1 MSDKGSRLIPKFWE
15 NIEEDIEKIEEE
27 LPPDR
32 KIEEL
37 TRVNFDL
44 IRFLVISNDAL
55 LRLVFQVVP
64 PSKENL
70 IKFLQYNK
78 ELIDN
83 VERSDIREE
92 IKNNMIS
99 GLKNNLKGLLEAIL
113 RTNFLSFDEMVDVFL
128 MDVGRD
134 LARELVSP
142 NLIAELW
149 GLSALQKFNEIIKK

>member
-1 MSDKGSRLIPKFWE
+1 MSDKRSRLIPKFWE

>member
-1 MSDKGSRLIPKFWE
+1 MSDKRSRLVPKFWE

-27 LPPDR
+27 PAR

>member
-27 LPPDR
+27 PDR

-55 LRLVFQVVP
+55 LRLVFQVIP
-64 PSKENL
+64 PSKENF
-70 IKFLQYNK
+70 IKFLQYDK

-92 IKNNMIS
+92 IKNNMIL

-113 RTNFLSFDEMVDVFL
+113 RTNLLSFDEMVEVFL

-134 LARELVSP
+134 LTRELVSP
-142 NLIAELW
+142 KLIAELW
-149 GLSALQKFNEIIKK
+149 GSPALQKFNEIIKK

>member
-1 MSDKGSRLIPKFWE
+1 MSDRGSRLIPKFWE
-15 NIEEDIEKIEEE
+15 NIEEDLEKIGGE
-27 LPPDR
+27 PDR

-55 LRLVFQVVP
+55 LRLVFQVIP

-70 IKFLQYNK
+70 IKFLRYNK

-83 VERSDIREE
+83 VKRSDIREE
-92 IKNNMIS
+92 IKNNMIL
-99 GLKNNLKGLLEAIL
+99 GLKNNLKGLLEAFL
-113 RTNFLSFDEMVDVFL
+113 RTNLVSFDEMVDVFL
-128 MDVGRD
+128 MEVGRD
-134 LARELVSP
+134 LTRELVSP

-149 GLSALQKFNEIIKK
+149 GLPALQKFNEIIKSN

>member
-1 MSDKGSRLIPKFWE
+1 MSDKGPRLIPKFLE
-15 NIEEDIEKIEEE
+15 DIEEDLEKIEGA
-27 LPPDR
+27 PDR

-55 LRLVFQVVP
+55 LRLVFQVIP

-70 IKFLQYNK
+70 IKFLRYNK

-83 VERSDIREE
+83 VKRSDIREE
-92 IKNNMIS
+92 IKNNMIL

-113 RTNFLSFDEMVDVFL
+113 KSNLLSFDEMVDVFL
-128 MDVGRD
+128 MEVGRD
-134 LARELVSP
+134 LTRELVSP

-149 GLSALQKFNEIIKK
+149 GLPALQKFNEIIKSN

>member
-55 LRLVFQVVP
+55 LRLVFQVMP
-64 PSKENL
+64 LSKET
-70 IKFLQYNK
+70 
-78 ELIDN
+78 
-83 VERSDIREE
+83 
-92 IKNNMIS
+92 M
-99 GLKNNLKGLLEAIL
+99 LKGQIL
-113 RTNFLSFDEMVDVFL
+113 
-128 MDVGRD
+128 G
-134 LARELVSP
+134 
-142 NLIAELW
+142 
-149 GLSALQKFNEIIKK
+149 KKLRIT

>member
-55 LRLVFQVVP
+55 LRLVFQVMP
-64 PSKENL
+64 LSKENL

-83 VERSDIREE
+83 VERSDIGEE
-92 IKNNMIS
+92 IKNNMIL

-113 RTNFLSFDEMVDVFL
+113 RTNLISFDEMVDVFL

-134 LARELVSP
+134 LTRELVSP

-149 GLSALQKFNEIIKK
+149 GLSALQKFNEILKK

>member
-15 NIEEDIEKIEEE
+15 NIEEDIEKIGDE
-27 LPPDR
+27 LAPDR
-32 KIEEL
+32 KMEEL

-55 LRLVFQVVP
+55 LRLVFQVTP

-70 IKFLQYNK
+70 IKFLRYNK
-78 ELIDN
+78 ELIDH
-83 VERSDIREE
+83 VEKSDIREE
-92 IKNNMIS
+92 IKKNMVL

-113 RTNFLSFDEMVDVFL
+113 RTNLVSFDEMVDVFL
-128 MDVGRD
+128 TDVGRD
-134 LARELVSP
+134 LTRELVPP

>member
-1 MSDKGSRLIPKFWE
+1 MSDKESRLIPKFWE
-15 NIEEDIEKIEEE
+15 NIEEDLEKIEEG
-27 LPPDR
+27 PDR

-55 LRLVFQVVP
+55 LRLVFQVMP
-64 PSKENL
+64 PSKENF
-70 IKFLQYNK
+70 IKFLQYDR

-83 VERSDIREE
+83 VEKSDIRKE
-92 IKNNMIS
+92 IKSNMIL

-113 RTNFLSFDEMVDVFL
+113 KTNLLSFDEMVDVLL

-134 LARELVSP
+134 LTSELVSP
-142 NLIAELW
+142 SLIAEVW
-149 GLSALQKFNEIIKK
+149 GLPALKKFNEIIKK

>member
-1 MSDKGSRLIPKFWE
+1 MSDKGPRLIPKFWE
-15 NIEEDIEKIEEE
+15 DIEEDIEKIRGE
-27 LPPDR
+27 PDR

-55 LRLVFQVVP
+55 LRLVFQVMP
-64 PSKENL
+64 PSKENFV
-70 IKFLQYNK
+70 KFLQYNK
-78 ELIDN
+78 ELIDH

-92 IKNNMIS
+92 IKSNMIL

-113 RTNFLSFDEMVDVFL
+113 KTKFLSFEEMADVFL
-128 MDVGRD
+128 MDMGRE
-134 LARELVSP
+134 LTRELVSP

-149 GLSALQKFNEIIKK
+149 GSSALQKFNEIIKK